1 VAESTLIGRAMSR
14 ILPPVGGQAMATED
28 GTTGSRKAV
37 SLLDGP
43 PRVINVGLER
53 FADDLAAHGT
63 AVQHVRWV
71 PPAGGDARLA
81 DLLSKLGS

>member
-1 VAESTLIGRAMSR
+1 M
-14 ILPPVGGQAMATED
+14 PHED
-28 GTTGSRKAV
+28 QPHGDRKPA
-37 SLLDGP
+37 SLLAAP

-53 FADDLAAHGT
+53 FAEDLAAQGI
-63 AVQHVRWV
+63 AVVHVQWA

>member
-1 VAESTLIGRAMSR
+1 
-14 ILPPVGGQAMATED
+14 MATED
-28 GTTGSRKAV
+28 NMAGSKRAA

>member
-1 VAESTLIGRAMSR
+1 
-14 ILPPVGGQAMATED
+14 MATED
-28 GTTGSRKAV
+28 NTTGGKKPAAF
-37 SLLDGP
+37 LDGP

-53 FADDLAAHGT
+53 FAQDLAAHGT
-63 AVQHVRWV
+63 SVQHVRWV

>member
-1 VAESTLIGRAMSR
+1 
-14 ILPPVGGQAMATED
+14 MATED
-28 GTTGSRKAV
+28 NMAASKRAT

-63 AVQHVRWV
+63 TVQHVRWV